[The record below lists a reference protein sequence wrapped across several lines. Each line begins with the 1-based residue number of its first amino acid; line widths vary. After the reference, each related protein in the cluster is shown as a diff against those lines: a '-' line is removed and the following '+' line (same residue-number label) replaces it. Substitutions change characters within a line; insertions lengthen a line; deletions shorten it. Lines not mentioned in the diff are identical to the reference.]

1 MAETTSTPDSSAEKA
16 PAAPA
21 EAKAV
26 EASPAKTTPAP
37 AADKAPVK
45 NAGSVKKNPA
55 VAKKPVAKKAK
66 AKKTAARKA
75 PARKSVTRKSP
86 AKSPAKAPIAASVK
100 ADNNQPSVSQ
110 LKEKIMATQNTDYT
124 APIANM
130 MSGAVNEFQSRS
142 QAAYEKS
149 TEAMSEMT
157 DFAKGNVEAVV
168 QSGKVFAE
176 GVQGM
181 GQTIADE
188 AKTAYETTTADIQ
201 EMASVKSPTELFQL
215 QGKIMRRNFDAMIA
229 TATKNTDATMKLANE
244 VVAPMS
250 ARVSVASEKMSK
262 IA

>member
-1 MAETTSTPDSSAEKA
+1 MAETTSTSNSKAENVEAASAQ
-16 PAAPA
+16 
-21 EAKAV
+21 AKTF
-26 EASPAKTTPAP
+26 EASPAKTEPTPA
-37 AADKAPVK
+37 AEKAPVK
-45 NAGSVKKNPA
+45 DANSGKKTPA

-66 AKKTAARKA
+66 AKKTAAPKGS
-75 PARKSVTRKSP
+75 ARKSVTRKSP
-86 AKSPAKAPIAASVK
+86 SKSPAKAPIAASVK

-110 LKEKIMATQNTDYT
+110 LKEKIMATQNTDYS

-130 MSGAVNEFQSRS
+130 MSGAVSEMQSRT

-168 QSGKVFAE
+168 KSGKAFAE

-229 TATKNTDATMKLANE
+229 AATKNSDATMKLAND

-250 ARVSVASEKMSK
+250 ARVSVASEKISK
-262 IA
+262 VA